1 MPKELPIKQIIFG
14 DNVSYVIQNFSVLPS
29 GDGQKKMT
37 PGKSCGLIWTDFYAA
52 GNWQNVDA
60 RLTAVEGANEK
71 DWTTL
76 YCTLQLPL
84 SSFYRN
90 TRTPGE
96 LIVPTKALVGSWH
109 VVNFFRCKP
118 PQNLKSLSINWSFSL
133 FLALHHLTR
142 FNMTSIYLYFAYQGS
157 W

>member
-60 RLTAVEGANEK
+60 RLTAVEGANERL
-71 DWTTL
+71 DYTVL
-76 YCTLQLPL
+76 H
-84 SSFYRN
+84 FA
-90 TRTPGE
+90 
-96 LIVPTKALVGSWH
+96 VALVKLLQEH
-109 VVNFFRCKP
+109 
-118 PQNLKSLSINWSFSL
+118 
-133 FLALHHLTR
+133 
-142 FNMTSIYLYFAYQGS
+142 
-157 W
+157 